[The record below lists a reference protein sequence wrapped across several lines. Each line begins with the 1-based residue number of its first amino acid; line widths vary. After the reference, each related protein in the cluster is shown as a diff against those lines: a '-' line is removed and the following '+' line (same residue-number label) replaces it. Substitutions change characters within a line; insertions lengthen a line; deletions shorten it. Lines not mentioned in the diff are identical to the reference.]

1 MEVIKDKNGVCLFDD
16 DRIFIIPIINEQPV
30 KAVFHD
36 RYNIEENE
44 NGLTITETMPIEKA
58 INKVKAAG
66 NDPNELVHTLVKEG
80 RWKGM
85 VV

>member
-30 KAVFHD
+30 KAVFPD

-44 NGLTITETMPIEKA
+44 NGLTLLRQCQLK
-58 INKVKAAG
+58 KQ
-66 NDPNELVHTLVKEG
+66 
-80 RWKGM
+80 
-85 VV
+85 